1 MTRLANR
8 EFETFTLIYLDNRH
22 RLIACQDLFRGTID
36 GASVHPREVV
46 KEGLRRDGAGE
57 GIGSRCS
64 GSRRDFATP
73 VP

>member
-8 EFETFTLIYLDNRH
+8 EFETFTLIYLGNRH

-46 KEGLRRDGAGE
+46 KEALRRDGARVGY
-57 GIGSRCS
+57 RVALF
-64 GSRRDFATP
+64 RMT
-73 VP
+73 